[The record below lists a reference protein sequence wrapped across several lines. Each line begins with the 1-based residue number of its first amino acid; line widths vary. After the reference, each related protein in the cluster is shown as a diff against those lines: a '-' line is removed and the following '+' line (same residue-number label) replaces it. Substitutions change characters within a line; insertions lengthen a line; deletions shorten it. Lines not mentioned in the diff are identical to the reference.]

1 MFQNLVSESKNIKIT
16 KNQINSKKGLNL
28 SEVEKTEKDKEENL
42 VKKTC
47 ELLKITY
54 KELAIKTGIAEQTLR
69 NWGAGQKIP
78 TWGSQYLQILS
89 EYETQKSTISL
100 FKEFTNRVT
109 MLSS

>member
-1 MFQNLVSESKNIKIT
+1 M
-16 KNQINSKKGLNL
+16 

-69 NWGAGQKIP
+69 NWGQVKKYQLVDLNI
-78 TWGSQYLQILS
+78 
-89 EYETQKSTISL
+89 
-100 FKEFTNRVT
+100 
-109 MLSS
+109 